1 MHRARPEWGVG
12 SVTEAQKS
20 VQDGVQCQRLTVR
33 FEHGG
38 LKTVS
43 TAFAEL
49 HRVEGVLGTSGPTHN
64 VATASHRNG
73 QEGRRLPVAIQAEDA
88 DLAQVRERLGS
99 LPDEAADPFRP
110 LASRLRATVELYR
123 YTDQGASLL
132 AWATAMTGLADPL
145 SRVSRHE
152 LEQAFARFE
161 VLRDRHLAQLMQAA
175 PREGIDAQSL
185 IKAMPVDAQRALQR
199 SNRRR

>member
-20 VQDGVQCQRLTVR
+20 VQDGMNCQRLTVR

-49 HRVEGVLGTSGPTHN
+49 HRVEGVMGSSSLAQTGTAAGP
-64 VATASHRNG
+64 RNG
-73 QEGRRLPVAIQAEDA
+73 LSTLRLPVSIETEGA
-88 DLAQVRERLGS
+88 DLAEVRARLGT
-99 LPDEAADPFRP
+99 LPDEASDPFRP
-110 LASRLRATVELYR
+110 LASRIRATVELYR
-123 YTDQGASLL
+123 YTDQGALLL

-145 SRVSRHE
+145 SKVSRHD
-152 LEQAFARFE
+152 LEQAFSRFE
-161 VLRDRHLAQLMQAA
+161 VLRDRHLSQLMQAA
-175 PREGIDAQSL
+175 PREGIDAQAI
-185 IKAMPVDAQRALQR
+185 IKSMPVDAQRALQR
-199 SNRRR
+199 NNRRR